1 MGGLMKST
9 VIVYGAAGAV
19 GSYTAKL
26 LHDQNYPLHLVGRD
40 RDTLETLAGDLAA
53 GITVGDVNDDDL
65 FDRVNDDS
73 GSEIGGIVYAVGT
86 INLGSIRR
94 LNQSDF
100 LNDFKVNAM
109 GAALAVQSAL
119 PQLKKHKGISSIVLF
134 SSVAAQRG
142 FAMHTS
148 MGMAKGAID
157 GLTRSLAAE
166 LAPGIRVNAISPS
179 VTQSPLSEKILL
191 NEQVAESIKNK
202 HPLKRLGT
210 PEDAARLAAF
220 LISEESG
227 WITGQV
233 LGVDG
238 GRSTI
243 ETTR

>member
-1 MGGLMKST
+1 MNST
-9 VIVYGAAGAV
+9 VIVYGATGAV
-19 GSYTAKL
+19 GSLTANL
-26 LHDQNYPLHLVGRD
+26 LHSENYNLHLVGKD
-40 RDTLETLAGDLAA
+40 LDKLEKLSSDLNAGFTA
-53 GITVGDVNDDDL
+53 GDVNDDTL
-65 FDRVNDDS
+65 FKRVKDDT

-94 LNQSDF
+94 LKKSDF

-109 GAALAVQSAL
+109 GAAMAVQSVL
-119 PQLKKHKGISSIVLF
+119 PKLKKYKGVSSIVLF

-142 FAMHTS
+142 FAMHAS

-166 LAPGIRVNAISPS
+166 LAPDIRVNAISPS
-179 VTQSPLSEKILL
+179 VTQTPLSEKILS
-191 NEQVAESIKNK
+191 NEPVAESLKNN

-210 PEDAARLAAF
+210 PEDMATLAAF
-220 LISEESG
+220 LISEKSG

-233 LGVDG
+233 IGVDG